1 MVVRIFY
8 RCNPNRDSKPYM
20 LSNIRSN
27 GISYIQMWRIKKTML
42 KNVYLAKHWKIKDLT
57 TTIIIRQKE
66 TKEK

>member
-1 MVVRIFY
+1 
-8 RCNPNRDSKPYM
+8 M
-20 LSNIRSN
+20 LSNKRSN

>member
-1 MVVRIFY
+1 
-8 RCNPNRDSKPYM
+8 M

-42 KNVYLAKHWKIKDLT
+42 YLAKHWKIKDLT
-57 TTIIIRQKE
+57 TTIMIRQKE